1 MKSYAKFSPC
11 FALTSLFSLAALL
24 TATSTAL
31 SEPCL
36 TCKTGVSARGTAL
49 SLRDITQ
56 RDIRCISDLR

>member
-24 TATSTAL
+24 TATMTDSTAL

-36 TCKTGVSARGTAL
+36 TCLAGVSARGTSAFFE
-49 SLRDITQ
+49 RHYTA
-56 RDIRCISDLR
+56 